1 MSPVCEFNVESFGC
15 SLPTA
20 QSMESG
26 EEPEPGRLFR
36 LSCTGLNLR
45 RQLKNRPATSALSL
59 LTGEIAAT
67 EGCAV

>member
-1 MSPVCEFNVESFGC
+1 MSPVCEF
-15 SLPTA
+15 LRLQPTNGA
-20 QSMESG
+20 SMESG
-26 EEPEPGRLFR
+26 EEPEQGRLFR
-36 LSCTGLNLR
+36 LSCTRLNLR